1 MLHTLIGE
9 EAFRRG
15 LDLYFERHDGGAVTC
30 EDFVAAMAAA
40 SGRDFGQFFRW
51 YGQAGT
57 PRLEVE
63 RAHDPATRRYTLTL
77 RQHTPPTPGQPD
89 KAPLH
94 LPVRLALLDRA
105 GGELPLRLA
114 GEQAAA
120 GGERVLELTAAE
132 QRFVFEDVAEPP
144 VPSLLRGF
152 SAPVK
157 LEIDLSDA
165 ELGHLLAHDGDGFTR
180 WDAGQTLALRTLL
193 GMVREHGA
201 GRPLE
206 LREDFVAVWSAMLGD
221 GDIEPAFKA
230 QLMGLPSATYLG
242 EQMDVIDV
250 EGIAAARAAAQAGLG
265 RRLADALHGLVES
278 AREEGFALTSAAIG
292 KRRLKNTALGYLA
305 HGVPDDVRAPICTQA
320 RAATNM
326 TDRLAALALVARWE
340 WPERGAVLE
349 AFYRDFKDEPL
360 VVNKWFAVQAMAEHP
375 NVVEEVEGLLQH
387 PAFTL
392 ANPNRVRSVLGVFA
406 GFNPRGFHRRDGAGY
421 RLVTDVTLELDGRN
435 PAVAARLAK
444 SFDRWRRFDPVRQR
458 LMREQLERL
467 AGTEGLSRDLYEIV
481 HKSLQAG
488 DAAA

>member
-1 MLHTLIGE
+1 
-9 EAFRRG
+9 
-15 LDLYFERHDGGAVTC
+15 
-30 EDFVAAMAAA
+30 
-40 SGRDFGQFFRW
+40 
-51 YGQAGT
+51 
-57 PRLEVE
+57 
-63 RAHDPATRRYTLTL
+63 
-77 RQHTPPTPGQPD
+77 
-89 KAPLH
+89 
-94 LPVRLALLDRA
+94 
-105 GGELPLRLA
+105 
-114 GEQAAA
+114 
-120 GGERVLELTAAE
+120 
-132 QRFVFEDVAEPP
+132 
-144 VPSLLRGF
+144 
-152 SAPVK
+152 
-157 LEIDLSDA
+157 
-165 ELGHLLAHDGDGFTR
+165 
-180 WDAGQTLALRTLL
+180 
-193 GMVREHGA
+193 
-201 GRPLE
+201 
-206 LREDFVAVWSAMLGD
+206 
-221 GDIEPAFKA
+221 
-230 QLMGLPSATYLG
+230 
-242 EQMDVIDV
+242 
-250 EGIAAARAAAQAGLG
+250 
-265 RRLADALHGLVES
+265 
-278 AREEGFALTSAAIG
+278 
-292 KRRLKNTALGYLA
+292 
-305 HGVPDDVRAPICTQA
+305 
-320 RAATNM
+320 M